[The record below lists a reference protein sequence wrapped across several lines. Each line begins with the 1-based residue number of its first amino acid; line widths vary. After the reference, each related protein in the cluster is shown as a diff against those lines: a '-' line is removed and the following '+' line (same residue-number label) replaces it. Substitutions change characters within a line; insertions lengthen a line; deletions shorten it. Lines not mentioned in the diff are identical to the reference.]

1 MIHTN
6 IQIDGVDK
14 TGKDLILNYVNEL
27 SNHKYVIQSRGLISQ
42 IAYSKKFKRQYKY
55 SFDDYKNTLFIYL
68 VADPKDL
75 QIRHHL
81 TNEPRIDILSDIELF
96 DRVVNEYSKKYSIFK
111 FNTSIETPYEIA
123 LEIIKLA
130 EQKEKQ
136 YV

>member
-42 IAYSKKFKRQYKY
+42 IAYSKKFKRHYKY

-75 QIRHHL
+75 QIRHRL

-96 DRVVNEYSKKYSIFK
+96 DNVVNEYSKKYSIFK